1 MTDPTPYEKPSI
13 DEIEADGPIE
23 TTPGAIGSTITNN

>member
-13 DEIEADGPIE
+13 EEIDSDGPIE
-23 TTPGAIGSTITNN
+23 TSPGNSIQVPE